1 MEFKFTVDS
10 EGNPIIKVR
19 HHDKRSDLESKMFAV
34 FIKKA
39 QKNGLTLSNPSSA
52 GEAGDPD
59 SHENYI
65 IKCVRDE
72 E

>member
-1 MEFKFTVDS
+1 MPHFNDWVSFGIYCEFKT
-10 EGNPIIKVR
+10 P
-19 HHDKRSDLESKMFAV
+19 LCAA

-52 GEAGDPD
+52 GDEGDPD